1 VAPAGAG
8 TVDPV
13 KPVRAILR
21 AAMPSVVA
29 TLLTLAFAEIALRVI
44 DFRILREGAGE
55 RSLTYAYDAELGW
68 APIPNSSSAVTT
80 ARTIKVQHN
89 SLGLRDIEPG
99 GDPRPPIMFIGD
111 SFVWGVDAE
120 AHERFTDL
128 LRSRVASHAI
138 VNAGVSGY
146 GTDQQSL
153 LLRRL
158 WPAIKP
164 AVVVLIFCA
173 NNDRAD
179 NSTNV
184 RYDDYQKPYFA
195 TAPDGSL
202 TLRGQPVPK
211 SRQLY
216 IRENWLVRHS
226 WVARVLVS
234 AYVEIRH
241 PRVSVPDPTERLVS
255 MIRDF
260 VQSHGARFL
269 VGLQNSDPVL
279 IRHLQAE
286 KIPFVAFD
294 GAESYGAEH
303 GGHWTP
309 AGSRLVAERMLE
321 LLTRNGITAK

>member
-1 VAPAGAG
+1 MPATPSLLRTAG
-8 TVDPV
+8 IHL
-13 KPVRAILR
+13 AIWI
-21 AAMPSVVA
+21 A
-29 TLLTLAFAEIALRVI
+29 TLAIIELALRVV
-44 DFRILREGAGE
+44 DLRVLREGDSE
-55 RSLTYAYDAELGW
+55 RIIAYQHDAELGW
-68 APIPNSSSAVTT
+68 APVPNSEFAVT
-80 ARTIKVQHN
+80 AERRIHVKHN
-89 SLGLRDIEPG
+89 SLGLRDIEPAASG
-99 GDPRPPIMFIGD
+99 KPKIMFVGD

-120 AHERFTDL
+120 ANERFTDL
-128 LRSRVASHAI
+128 LRGRIASHGV
-138 VNAGVSGY
+138 VNSGVSGF
-146 GTDQQSL
+146 GTHQQYL
-153 LLRRL
+153 LLQRL
-158 WPAIKP
+158 WPTIEP

-260 VQSHGARFL
+260 VQSHGAIFL
-269 VGLQNSDPVL
+269 VGLQNSDPAL

-294 GAESYGAEH
+294 GAETHGPEQ

-309 AGSRLVAERMLE
+309 AGNRLVAERMLD
-321 LLTRNGITAK
+321 LLAQNGLAAK